1 MKNGAIAFLGAAA
14 VASVA
19 SADFIGWTANVREA
33 TGGGY
38 LINVYAV
45 TNDAADVI
53 LNVYGGS
60 PGQPTAGFIT
70 TTSAGGFLQEAG
82 SRGTFAPSGSQNWNT
97 LDSFLTVGGGLTS
110 TGNWTGNGSTAG
122 DPPWNV
128 TYFNTSIEEN
138 ETVNSFNTNSNEE
151 GFTNP
156 NLNSI
161 PATAGWFIAGSTS
174 PARSLAGLANRVAS
188 SSEEAAAGSFG
199 MMVAQ
204 LYVMDLQLDWKMGAS
219 LKRANGSVSQ
229 GTFEFSIGE
238 IPAPGA
244 LALLGV
250 AGLASGR
257 RRRA

>member
-33 TGGGY
+33 GSGY

-70 TTSAGGFLQEAG
+70 TTSNGGFLQGAG
-82 SRGTFAPSGSQNWNT
+82 SQGTFAPAGSQSWLS

-110 TGNWTGNGSTAG
+110 SGNWTGNGSTAG

-128 TYFNTSIEEN
+128 TYFNTSVEEN
-138 ETVNSFNTNSNEE
+138 ETVNSFNTASNEE

-188 SSEEAAAGSFG
+188 SSEAAAAGSFG

-204 LYVMDLQLDWKMGAS
+204 LYVNELQLSWKMGAS

-229 GTFEFSIGE
+229 GTFEFVIGE